1 MRKSI
6 CIYFCIVLFSLVSCK
21 SNIEKQNNSSIPVI
35 FDTDIGNDID
45 DVLALQMLLNY
56 ESIGLIKFLGV
67 TVSKSNILAPIY
79 ADGYN
84 RFNNKNDIPIGYIY
98 EGPNKDLG
106 RYIKQTLD
114 TVISGK
120 RILFP
125 LITVNTQLPEAFS
138 LQRKLLSE
146 QKDNSVV
153 LIAVGPHTNL
163 RRLIES
169 EADEF
174 SDLSGIDLVS
184 KKVDKLVLMAG
195 NFDRPENNFPEWN
208 VVQDIESSQIL
219 FKKWPTKIIV
229 SGFEIG
235 DNLLFPHRH
244 ILDDLPES
252 YKHPLAVSYKLF
264 DKMPYDRQSW
274 DLTAVLYAVEKN
286 ADLFDISNSG
296 VILIDENGNSIFKPS
311 DKGKHYYMIIR
322 DGKHSEIIN
331 ALVRSVVSGKQ

>member
-6 CIYFCIVLFSLVSCK
+6 CIYFCIILFSLVSCK
-21 SNIEKQNNSSIPVI
+21 SNIEKQNNLPVPVI
-35 FDTDIGNDID
+35 FDTDVGNDID

-56 ESIGLIKFLGV
+56 ESVGLVKILGL
-67 TVSKSNILAPIY
+67 TVSKSNLLAPIY

-84 RFNNKNDIPIGYIY
+84 RFNNKNDIPIGYVY

-114 TVISGK
+114 TLIDGK
-120 RILFP
+120 KILFP

-146 QKDNSVV
+146 QEDNSVV

-174 SDLSGIDLVS
+174 SDLNGVDLVA
-184 KKVDKLVLMAG
+184 KKVNRLVLMGG
-195 NFDRPENNFPEWN
+195 NFDRPGNNFPEWN
-208 VVQDIESSQIL
+208 IVQDIRSSQIL
-219 FKKWPTKIIV
+219 FEKWPTKIIV

-235 DNLLFPHRH
+235 QNLLFPHQY
-244 ILDDLPES
+244 LSDLPQS

-286 ADLFDISNSG
+286 ADLFDMSDSG
-296 VILIDENGNSIFKPS
+296 VILIDENGNSTFKPT
-311 DKGKHYYMIIR
+311 DEGKHYYMIIR

-331 ALVRSVVSGKQ
+331 ALVRSVISGKQ